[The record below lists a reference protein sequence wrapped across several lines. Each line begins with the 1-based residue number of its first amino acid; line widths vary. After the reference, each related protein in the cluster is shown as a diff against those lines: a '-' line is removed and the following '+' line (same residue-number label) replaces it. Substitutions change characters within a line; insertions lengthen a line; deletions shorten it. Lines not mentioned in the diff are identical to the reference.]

1 MSLFEPRSG
10 PSDLFRPFLW
20 LALFA
25 FLIGFSG
32 YLAVGA
38 RQLAASHERLTIP
51 VAAPSMAAPDPVR
64 TT

>member
-1 MSLFEPRSG
+1 MSLFESRSG

-32 YLAVGA
+32 YLALGA
-38 RQLAASHERLTIP
+38 GRIPASHLRLSTP
-51 VAAPSMAAPDPVR
+51 VSAPTLAVWNGAKAV
-64 TT
+64 